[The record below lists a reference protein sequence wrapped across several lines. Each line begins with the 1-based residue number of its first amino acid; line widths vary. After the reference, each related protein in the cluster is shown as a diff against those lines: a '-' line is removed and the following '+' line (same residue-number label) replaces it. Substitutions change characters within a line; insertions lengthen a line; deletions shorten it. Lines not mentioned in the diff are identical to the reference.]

1 MSGAEIVHARFVQRV
16 DEFTQPLAVE
26 VLAEADRLTWRLWE
40 PLEAL
45 RLDCPVGQVTQ
56 KQYRVHPSGALIP
69 KSHSLSRRGQP
80 SPYILPVRLDMPSG
94 HTETIDGVQW
104 GLVDEIALDPQDMR
118 AKPRMYGEHLSDWA
132 AWMFVLCTDTWRFMT
147 PFNRHVL
154 TRSSRVDSEGFTALS
169 LPLTKARPLHLVA
182 GSCLVPWHESPLKAQ
197 MVLRINAHPGGPLW
211 TNLQV
216 DVQQAWD
223 AERLHQQTAALQ
235 QSLQVAQVQ
244 TRQEQIN
251 QRITIDHDTRK
262 TQLQRLWQPPKAS
275 ADPVAVS
282 PDSPNSQSVPA
293 GLRTGADR
301 LRDSTSS
308 SSLGPVP
315 AHAQPA
321 TGVDAAAAH
330 AVPDPAI
337 AQIPV
342 SCEQLAS
349 DAAQATLMVLSFQRW
364 YAEQAKAA
372 EKP

>member
-1 MSGAEIVHARFVQRV
+1 MSAWLL
-16 DEFTQPLAVE
+16 PWL
-26 VLAEADRLTWRLWE
+26 
-40 PLEAL
+40 
-45 RLDCPVGQVTQ
+45 
-56 KQYRVHPSGALIP
+56 GALPLRWIV
-69 KSHSLSRRGQP
+69 SSLLAAGLFWAGYRLGQQ
-80 SPYILPVRLDMPSG
+80 G
-94 HTETIDGVQW
+94 
-104 GLVDEIALDPQDMR
+104 
-118 AKPRMYGEHLSDWA
+118 
-132 AWMFVLCTDTWRFMT
+132 
-147 PFNRHVL
+147 
-154 TRSSRVDSEGFTALS
+154 
-169 LPLTKARPLHLVA
+169 
-182 GSCLVPWHESPLKAQ
+182 
-197 MVLRINAHPGGPLW
+197 
-211 TNLQV
+211 
-216 DVQQAWD
+216 VQQAWD

-308 SSLGPVP
+308 SNPSPVS

-330 AVPDPAI
+330 ALPDPAI

-349 DAAQATLMVLSFQRW
+349 DAAEATLMVLSFQRW
-364 YAEQAKAA
+364 YAEQTKVT